1 MLLKQKPPEKD
12 YCSKN
17 INPTIPEPR
26 RGSIEI
32 KSFIHQSKIINHQL
46 PLSAAERY
54 NISSSNRKKNIKAP
68 EERNITM
75 CTVIPESC
83 HPGPDPGSPVSSR
96 SPVIPESC
104 HPGVLSSRNLVIP
117 ESCHPGILSSR
128 SPVIPESCHPG
139 PDPGSSVSFVKKV
152 IVLYVKPPC
161 RLMQLMQA

>member
-1 MLLKQKPPEKD
+1 MPALGIKGNKSQIRNEIFNHNHCVFQPQSGDTSVAVKP
-12 YCSKN
+12 
-17 INPTIPEPR
+17 
-26 RGSIEI
+26 
-32 KSFIHQSKIINHQL
+32 
-46 PLSAAERY
+46 
-54 NISSSNRKKNIKAP
+54 KKNIKAP